1 MKKQIVNY
9 KSINDTRAIVEY
21 MNGEKVLYDT
31 TKNIDIS
38 YPYDEINDF
47 VYNKDINKMVS
58 LVKLNIGKNLRK
70 KDTLLGYIDIDG
82 NIVSN
87 IYSISFDKFYNIKEY
102 DLDKITKMI
111 YDKLYCLSK
120 VEEQKEEDAIL
131 KLSLLFKII
140 K

>member
-70 KDTLLGYIDIDG
+70 KDTLLGYIDLDG

>member
-1 MKKQIVNY
+1 MKKHIVNY
-9 KSINDTRAIVEY
+9 KSINDSTAVVEY

-31 TKNIDIS
+31 KKNKDIS

-47 VYNKDINKMVS
+47 VYNKDINKMIS

-70 KDTLLGYIDIDG
+70 KDTLLGYIDIEG

-102 DLDKITKMI
+102 DLDKLSKMI

-120 VEEQKEEDAIL
+120 VEQQKEEEAIL